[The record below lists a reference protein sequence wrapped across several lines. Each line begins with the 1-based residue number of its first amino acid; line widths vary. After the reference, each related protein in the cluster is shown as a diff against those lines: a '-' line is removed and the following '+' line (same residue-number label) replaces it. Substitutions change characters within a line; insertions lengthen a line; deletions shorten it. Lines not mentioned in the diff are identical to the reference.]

1 MNIELYRRLLAE
13 SHQAI
18 DDGYNAAIA
27 HYEEQKRQFI
37 NNLNAASQQVQQ
49 ITASDFM
56 LQLNREIETEIE
68 TEIDKEFDKVFDLIK
83 KDFVDN
89 IEKKLMGRST
99 AARRLKNKFRSKSDI
114 VKEKEKTAREFYLL
128 MIKEIELFLHSVDR
142 NKTFIAK
149 FANNTSNDAIQ
160 ANLFGYLRK
169 MVFERLRM
177 GKTFE
182 VSRTH
187 FKTSLK
193 GYYKEELLTDALS
206 KVLDQYDMTAV
217 STGTETN
224 QKGQQIKY
232 DIIIA
237 DRTTLS
243 KVQQNKENA
252 LQPIINALDSL
263 GATKQAVGTANQPII
278 AGVQSKS
285 WIEPFK
291 SSIAKKRNWAE
302 FGGAAA
308 YMPDLNST
316 ESYYWHA
323 GVRNAMSNI
332 IDIIGRGNIFY
343 STGTEIYWTADLLTQ
358 FRNEQYVLAFYKRKG
373 RNPGDE
379 QKIVSSGV
387 GMMMFH
393 EDA

>member
-1 MNIELYRRLLAE
+1 MNIQLYKRLLAE

-18 DDGYNAAIA
+18 DNGYNAAIA
-27 HYEEQKRQFI
+27 HYQEQKKQFI
-37 NNLNAASQQVQQ
+37 DNLNAASQQTQQ
-49 ITASDFM
+49 ITASEFM
-56 LQLNREIETEIE
+56 LQLNNEIESEINA
-68 TEIDKEFDKVFDLIK
+68 EIDQEFDRIFNLIQN
-83 KDFVDN
+83 DFLDN
-89 IEKKLMGRST
+89 IEKKIMGRS
-99 AARRLKNKFRSKSDI
+99 AAAKRLKEKFRSKSAIAED
-114 VKEKEKTAREFYLL
+114 KNKSAREFYLL
-128 MIKEIELFLHSVDR
+128 MIKEIELFLHTIGRDKS
-142 NKTFIAK
+142 FIAQ
-149 FANNTSNDAIQ
+149 FANNTSNEAIQ
-160 ANLFGYLRK
+160 SNLFGYLRK

-193 GYYKEELLTDALS
+193 GYYKEELITDALS
-206 KVLDQYDMTAV
+206 KVLDQYDMAAV

-237 DRTTLS
+237 DRATLS
-243 KVQQNKENA
+243 RVQQNKENA

-263 GATKQAVGTANQPII
+263 GTTIQGVGTANQPII

-285 WIEPFK
+285 WVEPFK